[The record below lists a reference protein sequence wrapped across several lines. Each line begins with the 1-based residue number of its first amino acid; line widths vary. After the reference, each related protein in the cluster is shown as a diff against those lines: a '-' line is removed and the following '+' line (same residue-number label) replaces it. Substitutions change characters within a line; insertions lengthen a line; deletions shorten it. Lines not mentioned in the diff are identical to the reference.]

1 VSAIAGVLAAAKA
14 MLPFCV
20 KKAGDL
26 RTLIDYMEGRIS
38 GNEAIEEYNTEIK
51 IGRRSGFLREPCIP
65 CFRAEGLRRAKLEN
79 PRRAR
84 AAYAV
89 DVSPAVQE
97 QIRKDHAGGKLGHFR
112 LSRKYGYSV
121 SVIRRVLGGR

>member
-51 IGRRSGFLREPCIP
+51 TRQTKWVSERALHTMLPRRRTSESKTREPP
-65 CFRAEGLRRAKLEN
+65 QGKSGLRR
-79 PRRAR
+79 
-84 AAYAV
+84 
-89 DVSPAVQE
+89 
-97 QIRKDHAGGKLGHFR
+97 
-112 LSRKYGYSV
+112 
-121 SVIRRVLGGR
+121 